1 MDVLKSVP
9 MGRRSGRK
17 KRAGKPTA
25 EQGRRDF
32 AKWSFIVA
40 LLAWL
45 FPDPLSRLFLPAPM
59 QKVASNDSL
68 RIQVQDSIPVR
79 ESIIL
84 TPKPA
89 TMTLSTNNPTVVV
102 ATATQ
107 TNANVSGF

>member
-1 MDVLKSVP
+1 
-9 MGRRSGRK
+9 
-17 KRAGKPTA
+17 
-25 EQGRRDF
+25 
-32 AKWSFIVA
+32 
-40 LLAWL
+40 
-45 FPDPLSRLFLPAPM
+45 M

-84 TPKPA
+84 TPKPV